1 MATESHDDHQVN
13 YIYIFWWLLALTI
26 LEVFAGMPETSLQYP
41 QALKGFLLVGMALIK
56 AALVALYFMHLRFD
70 RKALSFIAFIP
81 LVLCVYVVL
90 MVMPDF

>member
-13 YIYIFWWLLALTI
+13 YMFIFWWLLALTI
-26 LEVFAGMPETSLQYP
+26 LEVIAGMPQTSMQYP
-41 QALKGFLLVGMALIK
+41 PALKNFFLVGMALVK

-81 LVLCVYVVL
+81 LVLCVFVVL